1 MRVQVFLA
9 ILIAIG
15 VAGVVLFAGQAVLQP
30 NRPLLEGVRLSDAVI
45 SPNADGN
52 VDLTEIQYT
61 LTRNATITIT
71 FESADGTVYAFR
83 QDEPR
88 TPNDYRVLF
97 SGVVDGYLLPGEEI
111 RGVVERRLM
120 PDGVYTWRVVAVA
133 EDSAQETQTGTFTIQ
148 ESSAELPL
156 LTSFSVSP
164 TEFTPN
170 QDGIA
175 DRVSIDL
182 YVEKPAD
189 LTVYLVGPQGQPI
202 YVPQVEDRREE
213 GEAGRHIFDYDG
225 GIDNG
230 MDPPPDGTYT
240 VVAIAQ
246 DLAGQRIRRE
256 TTLELRNGGDP
267 KAEIVPQP
275 NGLDVVFLSL
285 PYDDRYAGTADQ
297 PGVLLLEPQVPV
309 DLGFSQLTLPVGNML
324 TFRLVVEN
332 YGSVPIRT
340 SGPWPGAVYQQDQ
353 VWGSSGVYEES
364 GAWKI
369 GINCQTTTV
378 DFPWRWAVGSPDE
391 LIVEEDPVTGQPQY
405 YLPAGARSTVW
416 GAVRFTRIIEARNP
430 QQCWAGLIH
439 EDVRMENPRVGARDI
454 ELVAA
459 DTGAGS

>member
-1 MRVQVFLA
+1 
-9 ILIAIG
+9 
-15 VAGVVLFAGQAVLQP
+15 
-30 NRPLLEGVRLSDAVI
+30 
-45 SPNADGN
+45 
-52 VDLTEIQYT
+52 
-61 LTRNATITIT
+61 
-71 FESADGTVYAFR
+71 
-83 QDEPR
+83 
-88 TPNDYRVLF
+88 
-97 SGVVDGYLLPGEEI
+97 VVDGYLLRGEEI
-111 RGVVERRLM
+111 TGIVERRLM
-120 PDGVYTWRVVAVA
+120 PDGMYSWYVNAIADDGAT
-133 EDSAQETQTGTFTIQ
+133 ETQTGNFTIQ
-148 ESSAELPL
+148 EGSADLPL

-164 TEFTPN
+164 REFTPN
-170 QDGIA
+170 QDGIE

-189 LTVYLVGPQGQPI
+189 LTVYLVGPEGQPI

-213 GEAGRHIFDYDG
+213 GEPGRHIFDYDG

-230 MDPPPDGTYT
+230 MDPPPNGIYT

-246 DLAGQRIRRE
+246 DWAGQRIRRE
-256 TTLELRNGGDP
+256 MTLELRNGGDP

-285 PYDDRYAGTADQ
+285 PYDDRYTGTADQ
-297 PGVLLLEPQVPV
+297 PGDLLLEPQIPL

-324 TFRLVVEN
+324 TFKLVVEN

-378 DFPWRWAVGSPDE
+378 DFPWRWAVASPDE
-391 LIVEEDPVTGQPQY
+391 LIVENDPVTGKPQY

-439 EDVRMENPRVGARDI
+439 EDVRMENPRIGARDI
-454 ELVAA
+454 ELVALEA
-459 DTGAGS
+459 VTGS